1 MLELRDYQ
9 KDAISETYKYLRDGK
24 CKAPI
29 IEVAAGGGKSLIMA
43 KIIEDMLK
51 VGRRVLVVTHVKE
64 LIQQDYDEFIKLNPK
79 LKPLTRIYSS
89 GLNSKRA
96 DGGVVF
102 AGVQSFWDKAHKYN
116 PFDLIMVDECIQ
128 EDELIKVKNGYKKIK
143 DVTTNDY
150 VACYDE
156 HDNQI
161 KYNKPLKV
169 VSSGIKYITLVKHS
183 YGELK
188 CTNTHKIYTEGLWV
202 EAQKIKKGQMI
213 MLEDSQACVM
223 KKLLRAS
230 VAVVKELILTL
241 KRKK

>member
-9 KDAISETYKYLRDGK
+9 KEAISETYKYLRDGK
-24 CKAPI
+24 GKAPI

-51 VGRRVLVVTHVKE
+51 LDRRVLVVTHVKE
-64 LIQQDYDEFIKLNPK
+64 LIQQDYDEFVNLNPK
-79 LKPLTRIYSS
+79 LKPLARIYSS

-102 AGVQSFWDKAHKYN
+102 AGVQSFWDKAHKYKT
-116 PFDLIMVDECIQ
+116 FDLVMVDECIH
-128 EDELIKVKNGYKKIK
+128 EDELIKIKDGYKKIK
-143 DVTTNDY
+143 NITADDY

-156 HDNQI
+156 VNKKI
-161 KYNKPLKV
+161 KYEKPLKV

-202 EAQKIKKGQMI
+202 EAQKIKKGQNI
-213 MLEDSQACVM
+213 MLEDSQAFVM

-230 VAVVKELILTL
+230 VAVVKELIQML
-241 KRKK
+241 RKKN